1 LTKARKQNQRVIKA
15 KPVSRYDD
23 ARLAIPVSEVLIAIG
38 EESKRNGTDRL
49 TLRQINSIIKATR
62 RAHKSKRR
70 Q

>member
-1 LTKARKQNQRVIKA
+1 LNKDRNQDQRVTKA
-15 KPVSRYDD
+15 KPVSGRDY
-23 ARLAIPVSEVLIAIG
+23 AHLNLPVPEVLIAIG

-49 TLRQINSIIKATR
+49 TLRQINSIIQATR